1 MILVTAFFFVV
12 VAFFYFEMI
21 AITLADDLMS
31 K

>member
-1 MILVTAFFFVV
+1 MVLVTAFFVV
-12 VAFFYFEMI
+12 GFFYFEMI

>member
-1 MILVTAFFFVV
+1 MILVTAFLLLVL
-12 VAFFYFEMI
+12 FYFEMI